1 MINQKNWKTN
11 DKKMKNK
18 WKIDQEW
25 KNNDKQMNTKMKIYW
40 KNK

>member
-25 KNNDKQMNTKMKIYW
+25 KNNDKQMNTKMNILK
-40 KNK
+40 K